1 MSGKIEYTN
10 TLDITVIAGL
20 SYTFAENFVV
30 SARYGLGLTYVN
42 KDSVFPQ
49 KNSVI
54 QLSVGYKF

>member
-1 MSGKIEYTN
+1 VSAFI
-10 TLDITVIAGL
+10 GL

-30 SARYGLGLTYVN
+30 SARYGLGFTKIFKRDGLVGVA
-42 KDSVFPQ
+42 DDA